1 MPISNNKKA
10 TAAMKVL
17 LSAKHEWN
25 LSDDE
30 LYQLLGQPD
39 PTIYPQYLK
48 GQFTTVSDDLLVR
61 LAYLTTIYAQ
71 LKSLYSPENQILWL
85 KNISETKSIWKGHS
99 PLVMMCSSLEGI
111 MNVLQHVNGFKGA

>member
-85 KNISETKSIWKGHS
+85 KNISEPKSIWKGLS
-99 PLVMMCSSLEGI
+99 PLTMMCSSLEGI
-111 MNVLQHVNGFKGA
+111 VNVLQHVNGFKGA